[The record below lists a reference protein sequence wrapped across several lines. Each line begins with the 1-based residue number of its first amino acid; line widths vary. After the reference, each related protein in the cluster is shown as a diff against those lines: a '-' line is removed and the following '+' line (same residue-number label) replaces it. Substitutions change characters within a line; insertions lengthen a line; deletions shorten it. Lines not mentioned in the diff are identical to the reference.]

1 VGCGRHCHSGSAW
14 ISAVQGAERRQ
25 DADDDE
31 QSRLVRV
38 AEPRTIAA
46 STAARVSRIAHPDC
60 TMLIALLRC
69 AGGHVSLTSTAP
81 DAHSPPMP
89 MPSTERQNRSCST
102 LCDVAAPSDA
112 NENTAI
118 VPMSARVRSKRSA
131 TQPKISPPSPETT
144 SGAVPRKPAIAS
156 PNSK

>member
-89 MPSTERQNRSCST
+89 MPRIARHASSCAT
-102 LCDVAAPSDA
+102 RCDVAAPREA
-112 NENTAI
+112 NEKIRI
-118 VPMSARVRSKRSA
+118 VAMSARVRPTRSA
-131 TQPKISPPSPETT
+131 TTPKTRPPTVDAASV
-144 SGAVPRKPAIAS
+144 AVASMPAVAS
-156 PNSK
+156 PNPT